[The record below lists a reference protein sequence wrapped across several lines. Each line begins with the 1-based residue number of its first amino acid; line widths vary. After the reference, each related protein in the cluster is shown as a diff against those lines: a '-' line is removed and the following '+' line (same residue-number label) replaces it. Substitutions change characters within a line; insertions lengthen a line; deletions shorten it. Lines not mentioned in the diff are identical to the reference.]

1 MSQPNWSPKLKE
13 VLGHETKEISLI
25 SQRTGN
31 EYKTDVIP
39 RLKAFATGSIEET
52 EDGKYRYS
60 IVDTENN
67 LEYAIKTENK
77 IEVKFGM
84 ILAFTNVRGG
94 ATTHGGWYAADS
106 VQQVQRAQNA

>member
-1 MSQPNWSPKLKE
+1 MSQPNWSPKLKD

-39 RLKAFATGSIEET
+39 MLKTLSTGSIEQT

-60 IVDTENN
+60 IVDTANN

-84 ILAFTNVRGG
+84 ILAFQNVRGG

-106 VQQVQRAQNA
+106 VQHVQRTQNA